1 MLKLDKV
8 SVVSDDGKK
17 ILADINLQVEIGQFV
32 AILGNNGAGK
42 SEVLSAISGMLR
54 PTHGT
59 IRLNNKVIN
68 GFSPNKIVKEGI
80 SLVPEGRRLFLDQ
93 TVEDNLRLGA
103 FTRYFHGSRNVLEN
117 EVKELMSRFI
127 LLEKHARHLAG
138 TLSGGEL
145 QVLAI
150 ARALMARP
158 KILMLD
164 EPSLGL
170 APLIIREIFEII
182 RQLKDQGL
190 GILLVEQI
198 ANYAIHACDYAY
210 LMQQRKIVYQGE
222 KQIFLE
228 KSDLVKA
235 YLA

>member
-1 MLKLDKV
+1 LLKLDKV